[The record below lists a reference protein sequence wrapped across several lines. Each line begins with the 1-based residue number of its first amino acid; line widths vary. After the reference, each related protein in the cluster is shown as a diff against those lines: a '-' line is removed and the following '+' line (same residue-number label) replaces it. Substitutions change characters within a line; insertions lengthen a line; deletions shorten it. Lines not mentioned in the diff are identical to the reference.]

1 MCIIVLSRRIY
12 KSHFLILEL
21 GDYDYR
27 GITTNNWPNPRSN
40 TAVVNSIP
48 GILPSALAHYRGNPI
63 VPITM
68 QLTRIN
74 LINLLSISW
83 N

>member
-1 MCIIVLSRRIY
+1 MI
-12 KSHFLILEL
+12 
-21 GDYDYR
+21 
-27 GITTNNWPNPRSN
+27 
-40 TAVVNSIP
+40 TAVLPQTTDPIP
-48 GILPSALAHYRGNPI
+48 AVLQQLWIPSLGYYRQLCPHYRGNPI